1 MKFQRV
7 SLPLK
12 LKNTSYSTPDTS
24 PNLEADSKS
33 LLDASF
39 SSPDTFFG
47 LEVDSESLFNTL
59 DASSILEVDSES
71 LFDFVTCPRA
81 KFFFFFALYQPTS
94 ARREVE
100 LEHLQSY
107 YGRVIIGTRV

>member
-1 MKFQRV
+1 MKFRRV

-24 PNLEADSKS
+24 SNLEADPKS

-59 DASSILEVDSES
+59 DASSILEVDSEP

-81 KFFFFFALYQPTS
+81 NFLFFWSIISQ
-94 ARREVE
+94 RE
-100 LEHLQSY
+100 LEEKSN
-107 YGRVIIGTRV
+107 